1 MVGMANRL
9 QRSRNER
16 IIGGVCGGLAEY
28 FDVDPVLV
36 RVILVVIT
44 LMGGAGILLYLILW
58 AVVPLAPP
66 PPPEAV

>member
-1 MVGMANRL
+1 MVGMTNRL

-28 FDVDPVLV
+28 FNVDPLLV
-36 RVILVVIT
+36 RVILVAIT
-44 LMGGAGILLYLILW
+44 LVGGAGILLYLILW

-66 PPPEAV
+66 PPPASA

>member
-1 MVGMANRL
+1 MDKRL
-9 QRSRNER
+9 MRSRNDR

-28 FDVDPVLV
+28 FHMDPVLV

-66 PPPEAV
+66 PPPATN